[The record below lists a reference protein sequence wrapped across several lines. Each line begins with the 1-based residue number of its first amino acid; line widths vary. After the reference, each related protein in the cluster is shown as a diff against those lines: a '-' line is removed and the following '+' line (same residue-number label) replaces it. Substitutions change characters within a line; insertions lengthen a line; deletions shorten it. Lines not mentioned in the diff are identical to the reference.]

1 MSAQG
6 QKRTYPA
13 DRVYNFSAGPSMMP
27 LEVLDQCSREMKNW
41 NNSGM
46 GVAEMSHRGKEF
58 VQIWNMAES
67 NLRQLLNVPQNFK
80 VLMLQ
85 GGASGQFAAV
95 PLNLLANPTASADY
109 ITTGQWSEKAVK
121 ECKKFTS
128 GANEVAS
135 SKASK
140 FTIIPDASTWKMTP
154 GASYFHYCDNETVNG
169 VEFPTI
175 PQVNVPLVG
184 DHSSN
189 FLTRPIDFEK
199 HAVVYAG
206 AQKNAGPAG
215 VTFNMVREDF
225 LGKGLPICPTVM
237 NWKAFVDADGM
248 YNTPPTYA
256 VYMLGLCLEH
266 TKKCG
271 GVQHMQE
278 MRAKTASMVYDTIDS
293 ADGFY
298 TCPVDKTCRSRT
310 NIPFVIKGGNEALE
324 KKFLE
329 GAKKHS
335 LYTLNG
341 HRSVGGIR
349 ASIYNCMPLEGVETL
364 VNYMK
369 SFADENAD

>member
-6 QKRTYPA
+6 QKRA
-13 DRVYNFSAGPSMMP
+13 LDGGRVYNFSAGPSMMP
-27 LEVLDQCSREMKNW
+27 VEVLEQCSREMKNW
-41 NNSGM
+41 NGSGM

-58 VQIWNMAES
+58 VQIWNVAET
-67 NLRQLLNVPQNFK
+67 NLRQLLNIPQNFK

-95 PLNLLANPTASADY
+95 PLNLLASNTTAADY

-121 ECKKFTS
+121 ECKKYST
-128 GANEVAS
+128 ACNEVAS

-140 FTIIPDASTWKMTP
+140 FTMIPDASTWKLSP
-154 GASYFHYCDNETVNG
+154 GAAYFHYCDNETVNG

-175 PQVNVPLVG
+175 PQVDVPLVG

-189 FLTRPIDFEK
+189 FLTRPINFEK
-199 HAVVYAG
+199 HSVVYAG

-215 VTFNMVREDF
+215 VTFTMVREELF
-225 LGKGLPICPTVM
+225 GKAMPICPSVM
-237 NWKAFVDADGM
+237 NWKLFADADGM

-271 GVQHMQE
+271 GVAHMQE
-278 MRAKTASMVYDTIDS
+278 MRAKTSKAVYDAIDT

-298 TCPVDKTCRSRT
+298 TCPIDKSCRSRT
-310 NIPFVIKGGNEALE
+310 NIPFVIKGGNDALE

-329 GAKKHS
+329 EAKKQN
-335 LYTLNG
+335 LYTLAG

-349 ASIYNCMPLEGVETL
+349 ASIYNCMPLEGVDTL
-364 VNYMK
+364 VSFMK

>member
-6 QKRTYPA
+6 QKRPLA
-13 DRVYNFSAGPSMMP
+13 DDRVFNFSAGPSMMP
-27 LEVLDQCSREMKNW
+27 VEVLDQASREMKNW
-41 NNSGM
+41 NGSGM

-58 VQIWNMAES
+58 VQIWNAAET

-85 GGASGQFAAV
+85 GGASGQFASV
-95 PLNLLANPTASADY
+95 PLNLLGSGDAAADY

-121 ECKKFTS
+121 ECKKYTS

-140 FTIIPDASTWKMTP
+140 FTIIPDASTWKLSP
-154 GASYFHYCDNETVNG
+154 NAKYFHYCDNETVNG
-169 VEFPTI
+169 VEFPTL
-175 PQVNVPLVG
+175 PQVSTPLVG

-189 FLTRPIDFEK
+189 FLTRPIDFSK
-199 HAVVYAG
+199 HCVVYAG

-215 VTFNMVREDF
+215 VTLNFIRDDV
-225 LGKGLPICPTVM
+225 LGKELPICPTVM

-248 YNTPPTYA
+248 YNTPPCYS
-256 VYMLGLCLEH
+256 VYMLGLCLEY

-278 MRAKTASMVYDTIDS
+278 MRAKTSKAVYDAIDS

-298 TCPVDKTCRSRT
+298 TCPVDKSCRSRT
-310 NIPFVIKGGNEALE
+310 NIPFVIKGGNDALE

-329 GAKKHS
+329 EAKK
-335 LYTLNG
+335 LGMCMLNG

-349 ASIYNCMPLEGVETL
+349 ASIYNCMPMEGVDTL
-364 VNYMK
+364 VSFMK
-369 SFADENAD
+369 SFADENAA

>member
-1 MSAQG
+1 
-6 QKRTYPA
+6 
-13 DRVYNFSAGPSMMP
+13 MMP
-27 LEVLDQCSREMKNW
+27 VEVLDQCSREMKNW
-41 NNSGM
+41 NGSGM

-58 VQIWNMAES
+58 VQIWNVAEN
-67 NLRQLLNVPQNFK
+67 NLRQLLNVPQNYK

-85 GGASGQFAAV
+85 GGASSQFASV
-95 PLNLLANPTASADY
+95 PLNLLGSNSAPADY

-121 ECKKFTS
+121 ECKKYTT
-128 GANEVAS
+128 ACNEVAS

-140 FTIIPDASTWKMTP
+140 FTIIPDASTWKQTA
-154 GASYFHYCDNETVNG
+154 GAKYFHYCDNETVNG
-169 VEFPTI
+169 VEFPTV
-175 PQVNVPLVG
+175 PQVGVPLVG

-199 HAVVYAG
+199 HACVYAG

-215 VTFNMVREDF
+215 TTCVFLREDV
-225 LGKGLPICPTVM
+225 LKNPAMPICPTTL
-237 NWKAFVDADGM
+237 NWKAYVDADGM
-248 YNTPPTYA
+248 YNTPPTYS

-278 MRAKTASMVYDTIDS
+278 MREKTSKAVYDVINS
-293 ADGFY
+293 SDGFY
-298 TCPVDKTCRSRT
+298 TCPVDKSCRSRT
-310 NIPFVIKGGNEALE
+310 NIPFVLKGGNDALE

-329 GAKKHS
+329 GAKKQNMC
-335 LYTLNG
+335 YLNG

-349 ASIYNCMPLEGVETL
+349 ASIYNCMPIEGVDAL
-364 VNYMK
+364 VSYMK

>member
-1 MSAQG
+1 
-6 QKRTYPA
+6 
-13 DRVYNFSAGPSMMP
+13 MMP
-27 LEVLDQCSREMKNW
+27 VEVLEQCSREMKNW
-41 NNSGM
+41 NNTGM

-58 VQIWNMAES
+58 VSIWNAAES
-67 NLRQLLNVPQNFK
+67 NLKQLLNIPQNFK

-95 PLNLLANPTASADY
+95 PLNLLDSNTAQADY
-109 ITTGQWSEKAVK
+109 ITTGQWSEKAIK
-121 ECKKFTS
+121 ECKKYSS
-128 GANEVAS
+128 GATEVAS

-140 FTIIPDASTWKMTP
+140 FTIIPDASTWKLSP
-154 GASYFHYCDNETVNG
+154 NAKYFHYCDNETVNG
-169 VEFPTI
+169 VEFPTV
-175 PQVNVPLVG
+175 PQVSCPLVG

-215 VTFNMVREDF
+215 VTFAMVREDY
-225 LGKGLPICPTVM
+225 LGKAMPICPTVM

-278 MRAKTASMVYDTIDS
+278 MREKTSKMVYDTIDTC
-293 ADGFY
+293 DGFY
-298 TCPVDKTCRSRT
+298 TCPVEKTCRSRT
-310 NIPFVIKGGNEALE
+310 NIPFVIKGGNDALE

-329 GAKKHS
+329 EAKKHN
-335 LYTLNG
+335 LYTLAG

-349 ASIYNCMPLEGVETL
+349 ASVYNCMPMEGVDTL
-364 VNYMK
+364 VNFMK
-369 SFADENAD
+369 AFADENAD

>member
-1 MSAQG
+1 M
-6 QKRTYPA
+6 PA
-13 DRVYNFSAGPSMMP
+13 ERVYNFSAGPSMMP
-27 LEVLDQCSREMKNW
+27 VEVLDQCSREMKNW
-41 NNSGM
+41 NGSGM
-46 GVAEMSHRGKEF
+46 GVAEMSHRGKEM
-58 VQIWNMAES
+58 VSIWNAAES
-67 NLRQLLNVPQNFK
+67 NLRQLLNVPANFK

-95 PLNLLANPTASADY
+95 PLNLLESSSAPADY

-121 ECKKFTS
+121 ECKKYTS
-128 GANEVAS
+128 ACTEVAS

-140 FTIIPDASTWKMTP
+140 FTIIPDASTWVLTP
-154 GASYFHYCDNETVNG
+154 NAKYFHYCDNETVNG
-169 VEFPTI
+169 VEFPSV
-175 PQVNVPLVG
+175 PRVDVPLVG

-215 VTFNMVREDF
+215 VTFTMVREDY
-225 LGKGLPICPTVM
+225 LGKALPITPTVM

-278 MRAKTASMVYDTIDS
+278 MREKTSKMVYDAID
-293 ADGFY
+293 ACDGFY
-298 TCPVDKTCRSRT
+298 TCPVDKDCRSRT
-310 NIPFVIKGGNEALE
+310 NIPFVIKGGNDALE

-329 GAKKHS
+329 EAKKHN
-335 LYTLNG
+335 LYTLAG

-349 ASIYNCMPLEGVETL
+349 ASIYNCMPIEGVEAL
-364 VNYMK
+364 VNHMK
-369 SFADENAD
+369 AFADENAE

>member
-1 MSAQG
+1 
-6 QKRTYPA
+6 
-13 DRVYNFSAGPSMMP
+13 MMP
-27 LEVLDQCSREMKNW
+27 VEVLDQCSREMKNW
-41 NNSGM
+41 NGSGM
-46 GVAEMSHRGKEF
+46 GVAEMSHRGKEM
-58 VQIWNMAES
+58 VSIWNAAES
-67 NLRQLLNVPQNFK
+67 NLRQLLNVPANFK

-95 PLNLLANPTASADY
+95 PLNLLESSGAPADY

-121 ECKKFTS
+121 ECKKYTS
-128 GANEVAS
+128 ACTEVAS
-135 SKASK
+135 SNASK
-140 FTIIPDASTWKMTP
+140 FTIIPDASTWVLTP
-154 GASYFHYCDNETVNG
+154 NAKYFHYCDNETVNG
-169 VEFPTI
+169 VEFPSV
-175 PQVNVPLVG
+175 PRVDVPLVG

-215 VTFNMVREDF
+215 VTFNIVKEDL
-225 LGKGLPICPTVM
+225 LGKALPICPTVM

-278 MRAKTASMVYDTIDS
+278 MREKTSKMVYDAID
-293 ADGFY
+293 ACDGFY
-298 TCPVDKTCRSRT
+298 TCPVDKDCRSRT
-310 NIPFVIKGGNEALE
+310 NIPFVIKGGNDALE

-329 GAKKHS
+329 EAKKHN
-335 LYTLNG
+335 LYTLAG

-349 ASIYNCMPLEGVETL
+349 ASIYNCMPIEGVEAL
-364 VNYMK
+364 VNHMK
-369 SFADENAD
+369 AFADENAE